1 MNFIQICFSFK
12 GRINRATWWMMQLPT
27 IPIFVIT
34 SLITYSAYTALS
46 IPILI
51 TSVYLVPIV
60 LLLVLVWVNLA
71 VTAKR
76 LHDRNK
82 SAWWLLIYFIP
93 IIAMFELG
101 FIKGTR
107 GNNRFGADAE
117 TSSETVIETLIRLCG
132 VSAIIFVFGIFFFVF
147 REGRGFPFRRFRLR
161 TVPDQP

>member
-1 MNFIQICFSFK
+1 
-12 GRINRATWWMMQLPT
+12 MMQLPT

-82 SAWWLLIYFIP
+82 SMVVIDLLHSNY
-93 IIAMFELG
+93 
-101 FIKGTR
+101 R
-107 GNNRFGADAE
+107 D
-117 TSSETVIETLIRLCG
+117 V
-132 VSAIIFVFGIFFFVF
+132 
-147 REGRGFPFRRFRLR
+147 
-161 TVPDQP
+161 